1 MIIRLVINLERDSIR
16 IDTVHRDIDGKLKF
30 QNNRQAQ
37 VKHKVEITIC
47 RMNMLADVSELV
59 FGWAYQGR
67 KSLIVRG

>member
-1 MIIRLVINLERDSIR
+1 MINLERDPIR

-37 VKHKVEITIC
+37 VKHKVEITTC
-47 RMNMLADVSELV
+47 RLKMLADVSGLV